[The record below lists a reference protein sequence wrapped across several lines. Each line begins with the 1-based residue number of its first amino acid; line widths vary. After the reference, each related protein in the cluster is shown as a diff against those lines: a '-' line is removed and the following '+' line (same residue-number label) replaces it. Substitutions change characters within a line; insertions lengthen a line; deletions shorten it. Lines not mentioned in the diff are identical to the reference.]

1 MTKTVRFAG
10 QEDGFWSS
18 SSAHSSFSSLDESS
32 ATNYLERCVLPPRLP
47 IRKVSYCDLPD
58 DAFSEDEEEV
68 DLASPHISHKKK
80 LLPPTILRKKSR
92 YSSPPPPPPPIPCG
106 DRHRRRQLGSVLD
119 GTAAVAAAAA
129 AETNHDAATNTTLLT
144 EENDSSPLHV
154 RGETHRVTTSQVLP
168 TQTTRNNSHPSPLSQ
183 PNLSSLT
190 EEVGILTRRLSLE
203 GVSIRQ
209 QHENDGT
216 E

>member
-10 QEDGFWSS
+10 QDDGFWSS

-58 DAFSEDEEEV
+58 DAFSEDEEEI

-92 YSSPPPPPPPIPCG
+92 YSSPPPPPPPNPCG
-106 DRHRRRQLGSVLD
+106 DRHCRRQLGSVLD
-119 GTAAVAAAAA
+119 GTTAAA

-154 RGETHRVTTSQVLP
+154 RGETKQVTTSQVLP
-168 TQTTRNNSHPSPLSQ
+168 TQTTRNDNHPSPLSQ

-190 EEVGILTRRLSLE
+190 EEVETLTRRLSLG
-203 GVSIRQ
+203 GVSIRH
-209 QHENDGT
+209 QHENDDT